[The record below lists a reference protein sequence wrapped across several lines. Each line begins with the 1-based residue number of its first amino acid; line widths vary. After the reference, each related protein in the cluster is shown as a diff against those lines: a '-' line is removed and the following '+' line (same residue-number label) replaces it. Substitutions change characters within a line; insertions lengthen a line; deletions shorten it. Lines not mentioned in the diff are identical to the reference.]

1 MVLKLIEPTA
11 GRIVLGGVDVTSLSP
26 AQMWEHR
33 RRVQIVFQDP
43 YSSLNPRL
51 SAGTIVGEPME
62 NFRIAAGKE
71 KERRVAELFA
81 RVGLR
86 PESMQPAIRTSS
98 PAASASGSASPRRS
112 PSIPT

>member
-1 MVLKLIEPTA
+1 
-11 GRIVLGGVDVTSLSP
+11 
-26 AQMWEHR
+26 MWEHR
-33 RRVQIVFQDP
+33 RHVQIVFQDP

-51 SAGTIVGEPME
+51 SAGTIVGEPLE
-62 NFRIAAGKE
+62 NFGLARGRE
-71 KERRVAELFA
+71 KEQRVADLFT

-86 PESMQPAIRTSS
+86 PEACAATRTSS